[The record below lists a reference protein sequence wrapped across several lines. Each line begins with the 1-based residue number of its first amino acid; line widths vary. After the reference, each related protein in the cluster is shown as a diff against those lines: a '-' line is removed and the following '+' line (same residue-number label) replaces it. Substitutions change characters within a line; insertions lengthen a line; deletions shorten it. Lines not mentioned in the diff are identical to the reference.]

1 MSTSFAWPA
10 VRRFV
15 VLGLFCLLT
24 TPVFAGSITIGS
36 ITFLSQGTWGNP
48 RKSIVAIQ
56 LDTTGVTYDAYAL
69 GLPYSLFVNVNV
81 FGWDTGPMATIPSSG
96 MLVDPP
102 HFCPCES
109 AVSVMTLLGTG
120 PFRLA
125 NGQLFN
131 PVTTFTITMEPLPGQ
146 TYLQPGQTVAIV
158 LTSVPTPV
166 PEPASLL
173 LLGSGVLGVARAAW
187 RKRRHGPPDSLTSEG
202 APGSRPHF
210 GR

>member
-10 VRRFV
+10 MRRFV

-24 TPVFAGSITIGS
+24 TPVFADSITIGS

-69 GLPYSLFVNVNV
+69 GLPYSLLLNINV
-81 FGWDTGPMATIPSSG
+81 FGWDTGPLATIPSSG
-96 MLVDPP
+96 MFVDPP

-109 AVSVMTLLGTG
+109 AVFVMTLLGTG
-120 PFRLA
+120 PFCLA
-125 NGQLFN
+125 NGELFN
-131 PVTTFTITMEPLPGQ
+131 PVTNFTMEPLPGQ

-173 LLGSGVLGVARAAW
+173 LLGSGLLGVAGAAW
-187 RKRRHGPPDSLTSEG
+187 RKMRL
-202 APGSRPHF
+202 
-210 GR
+210 

>member
-1 MSTSFAWPA
+1 MSTSLAWSA
-10 VRRFV
+10 ARRWA

-24 TPVFAGSITIGS
+24 TPAVANSITIGS

-48 RKSIVAIQ
+48 RKSIVTIQ
-56 LDTTGVTYDAYAL
+56 LDTTGVSYDAYMP
-69 GLPYSLFVNVNV
+69 GLPYSLLLNLNI
-81 FGWDTGPMATIPSSG
+81 FGWDTGPLTTIPPSG

-109 AVSVMTLLGTG
+109 AIFTMTLLSTG

-131 PVTTFTITMEPLPGQ
+131 PVTSYTITMEPLPGQ

-173 LLGSGVLGVARAAW
+173 LLGSGLLGVAGAAW
-187 RKRRHGPPDSLTSEG
+187 RKRRS
-202 APGSRPHF
+202 
-210 GR
+210 

>member
-10 VRRFV
+10 VRRFF

-24 TPVFAGSITIGS
+24 TPVFADSITIGS

-69 GLPYSLFVNVNV
+69 GLPYSLLLNINV
-81 FGWDTGPMATIPSSG
+81 FGWDTGPLATIPSSG
-96 MLVDPP
+96 MLADPP

-109 AVSVMTLLGTG
+109 AVFVMTLLQTG

-125 NGQLFN
+125 DGKLFN

-158 LTSVPTPV
+158 LTSVPTSV

-173 LLGSGVLGVARAAW
+173 LLCSGLLGVAATAW
-187 RKRRHGPPDSLTSEG
+187 RKMRPG
-202 APGSRPHF
+202 APHS
-210 GR
+210 

>member
-10 VRRFV
+10 VRRFA

-24 TPVFAGSITIGS
+24 TPVFADTITIGS
-36 ITFLSQGTWGNP
+36 ITFLSQGTWGDP

-56 LDTTGVTYDAYAL
+56 LNTTGITYDAYAL
-69 GLPYSLFVNVNV
+69 GLPYSLVFNMNV
-81 FGWDTGPMATIPSSG
+81 FGWDTGPLTTIPPTG

-109 AVSVMTLLGTG
+109 AVFVMTLLGTG

-131 PVTTFTITMEPLPGQ
+131 PVTNFTITMEPLPGQ

-173 LLGSGVLGVARAAW
+173 LLGTGLLGVAATAW
-187 RKRRHGPPDSLTSEG
+187 RKMR
-202 APGSRPHF
+202 PGDIRA
-210 GR
+210 R

>member
-24 TPVFAGSITIGS
+24 IPVFADSITIGS

-69 GLPYSLFVNVNV
+69 GLPYSLVFNMNV
-81 FGWDTGPMATIPSSG
+81 FGWDTGPLTTIPSSG

-109 AVSVMTLLGTG
+109 AVFVMTLLGTG

-125 NGQLFN
+125 NGQMFN
-131 PVTTFTITMEPLPGQ
+131 PVTSFTITMEPLPGQ

-173 LLGSGVLGVARAAW
+173 VAGQRLGGSGGSGMEEAAI
-187 RKRRHGPPDSLTSEG
+187 
-202 APGSRPHF
+202 RPAIF
-210 GR
+210 VRTEPRSGDRS

>member
-10 VRRFV
+10 VRRFF

-24 TPVFAGSITIGS
+24 TPVFADSITIGS

-48 RKSIVAIQ
+48 RKSIVEIQ

-69 GLPYSLFVNVNV
+69 GLPYSLLLNINV
-81 FGWDTGPMATIPSSG
+81 FGWDTGPLATIPSSG

-109 AVSVMTLLGTG
+109 AVFVMTL
-120 PFRLA
+120 
-125 NGQLFN
+125 LFN

-173 LLGSGVLGVARAAW
+173 LLCSGAW
-187 RKRRHGPPDSLTSEG
+187 CGRDRLEKDASRPTAFVTSE
-202 APGSRPHF
+202 S
-210 GR
+210 GRCPRFASALWTLTRV